1 MKRRKRRK
9 DMPVEAV
16 CAHSMRMAGDVTWT
30 TRIGETKL
38 FCPEYRE
45 GIEISN
51 CADCEYRKP
60 VTYI

>member
-1 MKRRKRRK
+1 
-9 DMPVEAV
+9 MPVEAV
-16 CAHSMRMAGDVTWT
+16 CAHPMRMAGDVTWT

-38 FCPEYRE
+38 FCAECRG

-51 CADCEYRKP
+51 CADCEHKKR